1 VHKRK
6 SEDEPRDATSE
17 TQSDISSTGVEC
29 GEKKHAQYTCRH
41 FSAAA
46 GDRRRWIALNCFSMD
61 DLGYLKSPRA
71 LAPILARTTEL
82 NFDMASEP
90 RTGALL
96 QMLAASKP
104 GGRLLELGTG
114 TGLGTAWLLSG
125 MDAASTLVSVD
136 TDQEVQ
142 AVAREALCQDTRLN
156 LLSQDGAAFLWRQPK
171 KSFDLVFA
179 DAIPGKYE
187 ALDEALA
194 IVKTGGYYVIDDML
208 PQPNWPEGHGEK
220 AQALLD
226 LLAADPRFVML
237 PLVWSTGVVVLVR
250 KSSQDVVPET

>member
-1 VHKRK
+1 M
-6 SEDEPRDATSE
+6 DELAHLNPPGALPA
-17 TQSDISSTGVEC
+17 IL
-29 GEKKHAQYTCRH
+29 
-41 FSAAA
+41 
-46 GDRRRWIALNCFSMD
+46 DRTE
-61 DLGYLKSPRA
+61 A
-71 LAPILARTTEL
+71 LAFP
-82 NFDMASEP
+82 MPSEP
-90 RTGALL
+90 RTGAMLRV
-96 QMLAASKP
+96 LAASKP

-208 PQPNWPEGHGEK
+208 PQ
-220 AQALLD
+220 
-226 LLAADPRFVML
+226 
-237 PLVWSTGVVVLVR
+237 
-250 KSSQDVVPET
+250 